1 MICKMRGKEKGGRRR
16 KQKEQNRRKSS
27 KRERSYVDKKVYWV
41 V

>member
-1 MICKMRGKEKGGRRR
+1 MICKMRGKDKGGRRR